1 MSCWSLAI
9 SDSVISDDVVDD
21 IESPESVLLI
31 RGFLSSI
38 GGEDVV
44 SSSGGVGD
52 RRCLGAMEPRR
63 VATVFL
69 STFAMAFIN
78 DQGVSIVMQCDSGAI
93 SISFFRC

>member
-1 MSCWSLAI
+1 VSCSSLAI
-9 SDSVISDDVVDD
+9 SDNSVIGDDVVDD

-52 RRCLGAMEPRR
+52 RRCLGAMKPRR
-63 VATVFL
+63 VAG
-69 STFAMAFIN
+69 S
-78 DQGVSIVMQCDSGAI
+78 
-93 SISFFRC
+93 SF